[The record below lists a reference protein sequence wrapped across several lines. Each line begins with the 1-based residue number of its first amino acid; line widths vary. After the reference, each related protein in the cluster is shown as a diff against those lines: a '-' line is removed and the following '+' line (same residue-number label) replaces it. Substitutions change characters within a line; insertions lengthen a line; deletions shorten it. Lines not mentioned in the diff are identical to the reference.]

1 MSLGFWAAMG
11 LSKNGGFCYQRKAEE
26 QEVGNNCVSA
36 SGISGFFFFFFD
48 KAQNISLKPLG
59 TRMLLG
65 WVGPRNL
72 PLQKK
77 ETETLTSHS
86 PFVSVSSKFYA

>member
-36 SGISGFFFFFFD
+36 SGISGFFFFFFLT
-48 KAQNISLKPLG
+48 KLRISPL
-59 TRMLLG
+59 
-65 WVGPRNL
+65 N
-72 PLQKK
+72 PL
-77 ETETLTSHS
+77 ELECCWDG
-86 PFVSVSSKFYA
+86 